1 MTTCKLSQLVS
12 PAFSEVHRAIKAGEL
27 RELVLKGGRGSA
39 KSSYISV
46 ELVLQ
51 LLRHP
56 DCHAVAL
63 R

>member
-12 PAFSEVHRAIKAGEL
+12 PVFAEAHRRIKAKEPD
-27 RELVLKGGRGSA
+27 ELVLKGGRGSA

-51 LLRHP
+51 QIGRAH
-56 DCHAVAL
+56 V
-63 R
+63 